1 MAMKAVVDS
10 NVWLSAALSPNGK
23 PAQIVQYVLTE
34 GLAVFSEAT
43 FHELETR
50 LWRPKFDRYISLEA
64 RRNILRDI
72 KGAALWVTISP
83 AIAKQSYCRD
93 PNDDVFIH
101 TALAANAPYLIT
113 GDLDLLAV
121 PPMASLQILTPAQ
134 AVGFFPA
141 RPIK

>member
-23 PAQIVQYVLTE
+23 PAQIVQYVLTQ
-34 GLAVFSEAT
+34 GIAVFSETT

-50 LWRPKFDRYISLEA
+50 LWRPKFDRYISLDA
-64 RRNILRDI
+64 RRSILRDI
-72 KGAALWVTISP
+72 KGAALWVTIRP
-83 AIAKQSYCRD
+83 AIAARSDCRD

-101 TALAANAPYLIT
+101 TALAASAPYLVT

-121 PPMASLQILTPAQ
+121 PPIAGLQILTPAQ
-134 AVGFFPA
+134 AVEL
-141 RPIK
+141 IS

>member
-1 MAMKAVVDS
+1 MAMNAVVDS

-23 PAQIVQYVLTE
+23 PAQIVQYVLIQ
-34 GLAVFSEAT
+34 GIAVFSEAT

-50 LWRPKFDRYISLEA
+50 LWRPKFDRYISLET

-83 AIAKQSYCRD
+83 AIAAQSYCRD

-101 TALAANAPYLIT
+101 TALAANAPYLVT